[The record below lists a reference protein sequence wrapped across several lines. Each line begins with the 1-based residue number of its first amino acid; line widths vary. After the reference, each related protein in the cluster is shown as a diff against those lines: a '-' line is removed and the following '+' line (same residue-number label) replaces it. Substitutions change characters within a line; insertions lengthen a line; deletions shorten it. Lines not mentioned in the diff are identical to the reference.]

1 MSHEV
6 APVSV
11 IRAMGAETEFG
22 ISQPGRPGANP
33 MRDSARVVD
42 AYAAPRGLRSAQS
55 FWDFSA
61 ETPLADARG
70 FLMHEADAHVT
81 QLTHLPDSVPDAQYL
96 ANVVLPNGAR
106 LYVDH
111 AHPEYSSPEVLTP
124 RDAVLWDRA
133 GDRVAEECVRT
144 LASGPEPVNLY
155 KNNTDSKGSS
165 YGSHENYL
173 VRRDVDFEM
182 LADQLIPFFTTRAI
196 LCGAGRVGIGRSG
209 EEPGYQISSRADFF
223 EERIGLETTL
233 RRPIVNTRD
242 EPHADGTRWRRLHV
256 IIGDATLAEPA
267 TLVRFGSTS
276 LVLGLIEAGL
286 CPDIRF
292 ADPVSALQTVSHDLT
307 LTAALP
313 LEDGTTTTALEVQRT
328 YLEAARAAAGP
339 SPDTATAEVL
349 GEWDRFLTSLARDPR
364 ELAEDVDWVAKLALL
379 ETYRRR
385 EDLAWDSPKLALI
398 DVQYSDVRAGKGLF
412 HRLEAAGRIRRL
424 TTDDEVTRAVESAP
438 TGTRAFLRGGAVARF
453 AGSVAA
459 ASWVSLVLERADG
472 SHVRLALRDPHR
484 FTREE
489 VGDAL
494 AGAQDADDLLAR
506 LSAAADLRTADLRT
520 DASADH

>member
-1 MSHEV
+1 MSQQVH
-6 APVSV
+6 PVSAV
-11 IRAMGAETEFG
+11 RVMGAETEFG

-70 FLMHEADAHVT
+70 FLMHEDDAHIS
-81 QLTHLPDSVPDAQYL
+81 QLTHLPDAMPDAQYL
-96 ANVVLPNGAR
+96 ANVVLANGAR

-124 RDAVLWDRA
+124 RDVLVWDRA

-144 LASGPEPVNLY
+144 LATTAEPVNLY

-165 YGSHENYL
+165 YGAHENYL
-173 VRRDVDFEM
+173 VRRDVDFDE
-182 LADQLIPFFTTRAI
+182 LAAAVLPFFATRQI

-223 EERIGLETTL
+223 EEQIGLETTL

-267 TLVRFGSTS
+267 TLVRFGSTA

-286 CPDIRF
+286 QPRLEL
-292 ADPVSALQTVSHDLT
+292 ADPVTALQSGSHDLT
-307 LTAALP
+307 LSAPLP
-313 LEDGTTTTALEVQRT
+313 L
-328 YLEAARAAAGP
+328 
-339 SPDTATAEVL
+339 
-349 GEWDRFLTSLARDPR
+349 
-364 ELAEDVDWVAKLALL
+364 
-379 ETYRRR
+379 
-385 EDLAWDSPKLALI
+385 
-398 DVQYSDVRAGKGLF
+398 
-412 HRLEAAGRIRRL
+412 
-424 TTDDEVTRAVESAP
+424 
-438 TGTRAFLRGGAVARF
+438 
-453 AGSVAA
+453 
-459 ASWVSLVLERADG
+459 ADG
-472 SHVRLALRDPHR
+472 STLTTIDLQQRD
-484 FTREE
+484 
-489 VGDAL
+489 
-494 AGAQDADDLLAR
+494 
-506 LSAAADLRTADLRT
+506 
-520 DASADH
+520 

>member
-6 APVSV
+6 PPLSV
-11 IRAMGAETEFG
+11 VRVMGAETEFG

-70 FLMHEADAHVT
+70 FLMHESDAHIS
-81 QLTHLPDSVPDAQYL
+81 QLTHLPDAMPDAQYL

-124 RDAVLWDRA
+124 REAVLWDRA

-144 LASGPEPVNLY
+144 LSTGPEPVNLY

-165 YGSHENYL
+165 YGTHENYI
-173 VRRDVDFEM
+173 VRRDVDFEA
-182 LADQLIPFFTTRAI
+182 LAEQLIPFFTTRAI

-223 EERIGLETTL
+223 EEQIGLETTL
-233 RRPIVNTRD
+233 RRPIINTRD
-242 EPHADGTRWRRLHV
+242 EPHADGTHWRRLHV

-292 ADPVSALQTVSHDLT
+292 ADPVTALQTVSHDLT

-313 LEDGTTTTALEVQRT
+313 LEDGTTTTALQVQRA
-328 YLEAARAAAGP
+328 YLDAARAAAGP
-339 SPDTATAEVL
+339 APDADTAEVL
-349 GEWDRFLTSLARDPR
+349 AEWERFLTSLARDPM
-364 ELAEDVDWVAKLALL
+364 ELVADVDWVAKLALL
-379 ETYRRR
+379 ESYRTR

-398 DVQYSDVRAGKGLF
+398 DVQYSDVRDGRGLF
-412 HRLEAAGRIRRL
+412 YRLESAGRIRRL
-424 TTDDEVTRAVESAP
+424 TTDDEVTRAVETAP
-438 TGTRAFLRGGAVARF
+438 ESTRAFLRGGAVARF
-453 AGSVAA
+453 TAAVAA
-459 ASWVSLVLERADG
+459 ASWDSLVLERADG
-472 SHVRLALRDPHR
+472 SLVRIPLRDPHR
-484 FTREE
+484 FTRDE

-494 AGAQDADDLLAR
+494 AGARDADDLVAR
-506 LSAAADLRTADLRT
+506 LSGPDEPGPDAAP
-520 DASADH
+520 HH